1 MESQDKHRE
10 KQHAPYLFHRGDGI
24 LLYSKPHLTHD
35 ICKSHTGC
43 GALEVWDEGFAG
55 NTALSTE
62 IFSRHRFCRTHH
74 KLVFTSINLPSYS
87 PFCISGCFPV
97 PVTAVQGADFIR
109 ICFVK
114 CFSALYDAF
123 ALFLSVSAKPLKN
136 AKVRALK
143 VKTK

>member
-1 MESQDKHRE
+1 MDRQEVESHDKNVG
-10 KQHAPYLFHRGDGI
+10 K
-24 LLYSKPHLTHD
+24 SNTPHTCFAEDMRFYCIRNPISCGTPANLTLAAEPW
-35 ICKSHTGC
+35 KC
-43 GALEVWDEGFAG
+43 GMRALQV
-55 NTALSTE
+55 TA
-62 IFSRHRFCRTHH
+62 SRCSRTHH
-74 KLVFTSINLPSYS
+74 RLVFTSINLPSYF

-97 PVTAVQGADFIR
+97 PVAAVQGADFIR

-136 AKVRALK
+136 AKGRALK